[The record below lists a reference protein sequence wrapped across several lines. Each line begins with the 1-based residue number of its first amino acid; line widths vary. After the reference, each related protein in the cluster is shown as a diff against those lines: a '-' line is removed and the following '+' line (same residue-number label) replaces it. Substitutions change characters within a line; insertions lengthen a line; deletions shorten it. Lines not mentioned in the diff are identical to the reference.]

1 MMHQSDLFDLTTS
14 KALRD
19 EGISRVSTNAGTF
32 IEQGLVALAGLAGGD
47 YTGER
52 VRAAL
57 LEQGIIPHHSNAWG
71 ALIKAA
77 IRRGLLHPTGR
88 FVPMRSKKSH
98 AHTTQVYLKEDR

>member
-1 MMHQSDLFDLTTS
+1 MNGQQDLFDLTVS

-32 IEQGLVALAGLAGGD
+32 VERGLVAIAGLPGGD

-52 VRAAL
+52 VRAAM
-57 LEQGIIPHHSNAWG
+57 LEQGIMPHHSNAWG
-71 ALIKAA
+71 ALVKAA
-77 IRRGLLHPTGR
+77 IRQRLLHPTGR

-98 AHTTQVYLKEDR
+98 AHTTQVYRKEAP